1 MKNSFDP
8 NDTAEF
14 LSRIDRLTATS
25 KPIWGSM
32 EVERMLA
39 HCNVTYEMEYDTI
52 HPRPKGFKKLMLKIF
67 VKNTVVSPKPNKRN
81 APTGA
86 EFIIKDVR
94 NFDIEKKRLVDYIIK
109 TQQLGDDYFD
119 GRESHSFGVLTKQEW
134 NIMFS
139 KHLDHHLTQF
149 GV

>member
-1 MKNSFDP
+1 
-8 NDTAEF
+8 
-14 LSRIDRLTATS
+14 
-25 KPIWGSM
+25 
-32 EVERMLA
+32 MLL
-39 HCNVTYEMEYDTI
+39 
-52 HPRPKGFKKLMLKIF
+52 RIF

-94 NFDIEKKRLVDYIIK
+94 NFDIEKKRLVDHIIK